1 MTLPQ
6 TFASLSI
13 PNYRR
18 YFFGALSGNTGQW
31 MSATAKSWLVLVE
44 LTDSNATVLGWLT
57 AAMFVPN
64 LFVTPFGGLLAD
76 RLPKRNIAIVTQSAM
91 CLSAITLSV
100 LVISG
105 QIRLWHVFALALFD
119 GVVGCFDN
127 PARQAFVSELVGHDR
142 LSNAIGLNSA
152 SFNAARLI
160 GPGVAGFVIAVVGTG
175 YAFAVNAL
183 GFLVLIFMLTRLRS
197 ADLFILPPRDANR
210 GRGVS
215 EGLRYVIRRPDLT
228 LLFVIGL
235 MMGTFAFNYGIT
247 NTLMATEVFDR
258 GPGQYGMLGSI
269 MGVGSLTGALL
280 IARRARPRIRH
291 IFVYLIVFCLSAT
304 ASALAPD
311 FWIFCALMVP
321 IGFSAVSIMVTANS
335 MVQISIAPEVRGRVM
350 ALWGLVII
358 GLTPAVSPLLGWAGD
373 VWGARTTILVA
384 TAPIVLTVLG
394 VSWYLFINQG
404 LRLYWSRD
412 HHIGVRYRV
421 TEDVQHR

>member
-6 TFASLSI
+6 TFASLSV

-18 YFFGALSGNTGQW
+18 YFIGALSGNTGQW
-31 MSATAKSWLVLVE
+31 MSMTAKSWLMLVE
-44 LTDSNATVLGWLT
+44 LTESNATMLGWLT
-57 AAMFVPN
+57 AVMFIPTLV
-64 LFVTPFGGLLAD
+64 LTPFGGLLAD
-76 RLPKRNIAIVTQSAM
+76 RLPKRNIAMVTQSAM

-105 QIRLWHVFALALFD
+105 WIRIEHVFALALFD
-119 GVVGCFDN
+119 GMVSSFDN
-127 PARQAFVSELVGHDR
+127 PARQAFVSEMVGPDR

-160 GPGVAGFVIAVVGTG
+160 GPGVAGFVIAAVGTG
-175 YAFAVNAL
+175 YAFAVNAA
-183 GFLVLIFMLTRLRS
+183 GFLILILMLARMRNS
-197 ADLFILPPRDANR
+197 ELFILPPRDANR
-210 GRGVS
+210 GRGVA
-215 EGLRYVIRRPDLT
+215 EGFRYVIRRPDLT
-228 LLFVIGL
+228 LLFIIGL

-247 NTLMATEVFDR
+247 NTLMSTAVFDR
-258 GPGQYGMLGSI
+258 GPGEYGMLGSV

-291 IFVYLIVFCLSAT
+291 IFVYLIVFCLSAA
-304 ASALAPD
+304 ASALAPN
-311 FWIFCALMVP
+311 FYVFCALMVP
-321 IGFSAVSIMVTANS
+321 LGFSAVSIMVTANS

-358 GLTPAVSPLLGWAGD
+358 GLTPVVSPVLGRIGD
-373 VWGARTTILVA
+373 IWGARVA
-384 TAPIVLTVLG
+384 IWCCTGPIVLTLLG

-421 TEDVQHR
+421 TEDVPHR